1 MEFKPALPR
10 RNDNVSHDHPFKEF
24 ASLLVGLVLCGA
36 AGFLILGWLVDLA
49 VERIS
54 PEMEATIF
62 APAVELAVDKDRA
75 DAAREKA
82 LQQLVDEVRGC
93 VQTGFPLKVSLVRSD
108 KANAMALPGGR
119 IVVLEGLLAKVRSE
133 NGLTF
138 VLAHELAHFN
148 HRDHLRAMGRGLVLT
163 AMAAMVTG
171 SDSGL
176 TQWFAPV
183 VELGQARYSRERER
197 MADAHALEALI
208 CRYGHAGGATEFFEA
223 MKPARE
229 ASAIEGYFSSHPE
242 AVERI
247 RLLEESAAA
256 RSGGRQAVRAL
267 PVVLKPKG

>member
-1 MEFKPALPR
+1 MEFKPALPQ
-10 RNDNVSHDHPFKEF
+10 RNDNVTHDHPLKEF
-24 ASLLVGLVLCGA
+24 ASLLLGLALCCA
-36 AGFLILGWLVDLA
+36 VGFLVLGWLVDVA

-54 PEMEATIF
+54 PEMEAKIF
-62 APAVELAVDKDRA
+62 APAADLAVDKGKA
-75 DAAREKA
+75 DAIREKE
-82 LQQLVDEVRGC
+82 LQRLVDEVRGC
-93 VQTGFPLKVSLVRSD
+93 IQTGFPLKVSLVRSD

-133 NGLTF
+133 NGLAF

-163 AMAAMVTG
+163 TMAAMVTG

-176 TQWFAPV
+176 TQWIAPA
-183 VELGQARYSRERER
+183 VELGQARYSQERER
-197 MADAHALEALI
+197 MADVHALEALV

-242 AVERI
+242 AMERI
-247 RLLEESAAA
+247 RLLEERTAV
-256 RSGGRQAVRAL
+256 RGGERRALRAL
-267 PVVLKPKG
+267 PAALKPTG